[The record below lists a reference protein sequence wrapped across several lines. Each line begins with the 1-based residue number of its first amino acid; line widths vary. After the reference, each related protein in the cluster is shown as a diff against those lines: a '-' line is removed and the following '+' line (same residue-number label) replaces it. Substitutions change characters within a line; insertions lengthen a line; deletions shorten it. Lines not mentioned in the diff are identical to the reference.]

1 MAHTKSHYK
10 SPKRHRN
17 REILDMETFYIIK
30 TDEEMSMAY
39 PQDIE
44 LSQEQ
49 WSGCVKLLYAMN
61 RAGFDLSKLKIITN
75 KTEKTLDK

>member
-1 MAHTKSHYK
+1 
-10 SPKRHRN
+10 
-17 REILDMETFYIIK
+17 METFYIIK

-39 PQDIE
+39 TQDIK

-75 KTEKTLDK
+75 NVSKTLDKIK

>member
-1 MAHTKSHYK
+1 
-10 SPKRHRN
+10 
-17 REILDMETFYIIK
+17 
-30 TDEEMSMAY
+30 MSMAY

>member
-1 MAHTKSHYK
+1 MK
-10 SPKRHRN
+10 
-17 REILDMETFYIIK
+17 TFYIIK
-30 TDEEMSMAY
+30 TDEKMSMADT
-39 PQDIE
+39 QDIQ

-75 KTEKTLDK
+75 NVPKTLDK

>member
-1 MAHTKSHYK
+1 
-10 SPKRHRN
+10 
-17 REILDMETFYIIK
+17 METYYIIK

-49 WSGCVKLLYAMN
+49 WNGCVKLLYAMN
-61 RAGFDLSKLKIITN
+61 RAGFDLSKLKIVTN
-75 KTEKTLDK
+75 RIEKTLDKSK